1 MTSGNPITNSKNI
14 LYIRI
19 NSWISSGKLTKTSKN
34 SIFSYT
40 DVYWHYY
47 MYLIE
52 LNSIP
57 GFLFP
62 SRFPCGQLTRPTPVD
77 TEKVELLEVYNT
89 VINAFIQT

>member
-1 MTSGNPITNSKNI
+1 
-14 LYIRI
+14 
-19 NSWISSGKLTKTSKN
+19 
-34 SIFSYT
+34 
-40 DVYWHYY
+40 

-57 GFLFP
+57 GFFCFP
-62 SRFPCGQLTRPTPVD
+62 YGQLTLPTPVD